1 MNAVLA
7 IIADDGRAIDVICT
21 EGEEINYFLLY
32 CIDSDKNFDDGL
44 VQPLAKR
51 LQGVGYGPPSKPWRW
66 RGKQL
71 RHGGDDCGLVS

>member
-32 CIDSDKNFDDGL
+32 YIESDKSFDDGL

-51 LQGVGYGPPSKPWRW
+51 L
-66 RGKQL
+66 
-71 RHGGDDCGLVS
+71 